1 MEGGINRQAHNT
13 GLKACL
19 AFGPARLSKNPPG
32 FSTKGLQSAARIICP
47 SVTDKFHTGS
57 LRSIFSH
64 AHVAR
69 ENDFNFL
76 PPAGGK
82 LCEAFF
88 DTLTGLKAC
97 LAFSPAPYRQRH
109 IICARRDTVKK
120 TRIRLSLFSLVLA
133 LVLFGLTIRLT
144 GRDPLVVY
152 WNILTGSFGSTKSFL
167 NVLAYMLP
175 LIMTGLG
182 AAVAFQSGVFNIGGE
197 GQVLVGGLASVI
209 VGLTVPLPAPWGWLL
224 ALLAGFAAGALW
236 ALLPTLFA
244 GRNLTSLSVATIMM
258 NSIAALLTEYIV
270 KSYFQRPGASNTETV
285 VVNEGSILPRIFPS
299 TQFNYGILV
308 ALFCV
313 AVVTWMLYK
322 TPFGFSLRAMGSN
335 PRAMQQAGLPIYGRT
350 IAAMC
355 ISGGLFALGG
365 SIQCLAVYKRFVMG
379 FSPGYGWDGITVAT
393 LAMNS
398 PVGVLL
404 SAFLFGMLR
413 SASIS
418 MSLTSQVTTEMIS
431 VLQGFIVML
440 VASPDVWNVLG
451 HLWQRLKSC
460 VGRGRK
466 QEGAAE

>member
-1 MEGGINRQAHNT
+1 MNIALFASGSSGNCALVSDGETHILIDAGISARRIRA
-13 GLKACL
+13 GLTAQDVAMADL
-19 AFGPARLSKNPPG
+19 AGVLVTHEHSDHV
-32 FSTKGLQSAARIICP
+32 KGLT
-47 SVTDKFHTGS
+47 V
-57 LRSIFSH
+57 L
-64 AHVAR
+64 
-69 ENDFNFL
+69 L
-76 PPAGGK
+76 
-82 LCEAFF
+82 
-88 DTLTGLKAC
+88 
-97 LAFSPAPYRQRH
+97 
-109 IICARRDTVKK
+109 RRDPVAVYALPAVCAAL
-120 TRIRLSLFSLVLA
+120 RRLLCAGFWLTLA
-133 LVLFGLTIRLT
+133 I
-144 GRDPLVVY
+144 D
-152 WNILTGSFGSTKSFL
+152 
-167 NVLAYMLP
+167 AA
-175 LIMTGLG
+175 TGLG

-313 AVVTWMLYK
+313 VVVTWMLYK

-451 HLWQRLKSC
+451 HLWQRLKGC

>member
-1 MEGGINRQAHNT
+1 M
-13 GLKACL
+13 
-19 AFGPARLSKNPPG
+19 
-32 FSTKGLQSAARIICP
+32 
-47 SVTDKFHTGS
+47 
-57 LRSIFSH
+57 
-64 AHVAR
+64 
-69 ENDFNFL
+69 
-76 PPAGGK
+76 
-82 LCEAFF
+82 
-88 DTLTGLKAC
+88 
-97 LAFSPAPYRQRH
+97 
-109 IICARRDTVKK
+109 KK

-313 AVVTWMLYK
+313 VVVTWMLYK

-379 FSPGYGWDGITVAT
+379 FSPG
-393 LAMNS
+393 
-398 PVGVLL
+398 
-404 SAFLFGMLR
+404 
-413 SASIS
+413 
-418 MSLTSQVTTEMIS
+418 
-431 VLQGFIVML
+431 
-440 VASPDVWNVLG
+440 
-451 HLWQRLKSC
+451 
-460 VGRGRK
+460 
-466 QEGAAE
+466 

>member
-1 MEGGINRQAHNT
+1 M
-13 GLKACL
+13 
-19 AFGPARLSKNPPG
+19 
-32 FSTKGLQSAARIICP
+32 
-47 SVTDKFHTGS
+47 
-57 LRSIFSH
+57 
-64 AHVAR
+64 
-69 ENDFNFL
+69 
-76 PPAGGK
+76 
-82 LCEAFF
+82 
-88 DTLTGLKAC
+88 
-97 LAFSPAPYRQRH
+97 
-109 IICARRDTVKK
+109 KK

-152 WNILTGSFGSTKSFL
+152 WSILTGSFGSTKSFL

-313 AVVTWMLYK
+313 VVVTWMLYK

-404 SAFLFGMLR
+404 SAFLFGPFYGAVAGGIGSMLADILSGYAFYAPATLVIKGLIAVIAALLWKAMR
-413 SASIS
+413 KRGGDKVWKKILAS
-418 MSLTSQVTTEMIS
+418 
-431 VLQGFIVML
+431 L
-440 VASPDVWNVLG
+440 VAEIWMAAGYWTFETLFLGEAKAALASVPNNIAQGLVGVVLG
-451 HLWQRLKSC
+451 MVLYYALSKLPMWKKVQLY
-460 VGRGRK
+460 
-466 QEGAAE
+466 A

>member
-1 MEGGINRQAHNT
+1 MKQKLTDLYA
-13 GLKACL
+13 
-19 AFGPARLSKNPPG
+19 KNG
-32 FSTKGLQSAARIICP
+32 TK
-47 SVTDKFHTGS
+47 K
-57 LRSIFSH
+57 
-64 AHVAR
+64 
-69 ENDFNFL
+69 
-76 PPAGGK
+76 
-82 LCEAFF
+82 
-88 DTLTGLKAC
+88 
-97 LAFSPAPYRQRH
+97 
-109 IICARRDTVKK
+109 
-120 TRIRLSLFSLVLA
+120 VLA
-133 LVLFGLTIRLT
+133 SLLSILAGLLLGSIVVIIVGLAEQKITTAGMWEGVRLIFAGILST
-144 GRDPLVVY
+144 GRDAAGA
-152 WNILTGSFGSTKSFL
+152 LTWGFNAQ
-167 NVLAYMLP
+167 NVGNMLFRAMP

-270 KSYFQRPGASNTETV
+270 KTYFQRPGASNTETV

>member
-1 MEGGINRQAHNT
+1 M
-13 GLKACL
+13 
-19 AFGPARLSKNPPG
+19 
-32 FSTKGLQSAARIICP
+32 
-47 SVTDKFHTGS
+47 
-57 LRSIFSH
+57 
-64 AHVAR
+64 
-69 ENDFNFL
+69 
-76 PPAGGK
+76 
-82 LCEAFF
+82 
-88 DTLTGLKAC
+88 
-97 LAFSPAPYRQRH
+97 
-109 IICARRDTVKK
+109 KK

-133 LVLFGLTIRLT
+133 LVLFGLTICAT
-144 GRDPLVVY
+144 GREPFSVY
-152 WNILTGSFGSTKSFL
+152 WSILAGSFGSTKSFL
-167 NVLAYMLP
+167 NVLAYTLP

-197 GQVLVGGLASVI
+197 GQVLVGGLAAVI
-209 VGLTVPLPAPWGWLL
+209 LP
-224 ALLAGFAAGALW
+224 AGFAAGALW
-236 ALLPTLFA
+236 AVLPTLFA

-270 KSYFQRPGASNTETV
+270 KSFFQRPDASNTETV
-285 VVNEGSILPRIFPS
+285 VVNEGSILPRFFPS
-299 TQFNYGILV
+299 TQFNYGIFV

-313 AVVTWMLYK
+313 AAVTWMLYK
-322 TPFGFSLRAMGSN
+322 TPFGFSLRAMGQN
-335 PRAMQQAGLPIYGRT
+335 PRAMQQAGLPIYRRT
-350 IAAMC
+350 LAAMC

-365 SIQCLAVYKRFVMG
+365 AIQCLAVYKRFVMG

-451 HLWQRLKSC
+451 RLRQRI
-460 VGRGRK
+460 GIRRK

>member
-1 MEGGINRQAHNT
+1 
-13 GLKACL
+13 
-19 AFGPARLSKNPPG
+19 
-32 FSTKGLQSAARIICP
+32 
-47 SVTDKFHTGS
+47 
-57 LRSIFSH
+57 
-64 AHVAR
+64 
-69 ENDFNFL
+69 
-76 PPAGGK
+76 
-82 LCEAFF
+82 
-88 DTLTGLKAC
+88 
-97 LAFSPAPYRQRH
+97 
-109 IICARRDTVKK
+109 
-120 TRIRLSLFSLVLA
+120 
-133 LVLFGLTIRLT
+133 
-144 GRDPLVVY
+144 
-152 WNILTGSFGSTKSFL
+152 
-167 NVLAYMLP
+167 
-175 LIMTGLG
+175 
-182 AAVAFQSGVFNIGGE
+182 
-197 GQVLVGGLASVI
+197 
-209 VGLTVPLPAPWGWLL
+209 
-224 ALLAGFAAGALW
+224 
-236 ALLPTLFA
+236 
-244 GRNLTSLSVATIMM
+244 
-258 NSIAALLTEYIV
+258 
-270 KSYFQRPGASNTETV
+270 
-285 VVNEGSILPRIFPS
+285 
-299 TQFNYGILV
+299 
-308 ALFCV
+308 
-313 AVVTWMLYK
+313 MLYK

>member
-1 MEGGINRQAHNT
+1 M
-13 GLKACL
+13 
-19 AFGPARLSKNPPG
+19 
-32 FSTKGLQSAARIICP
+32 
-47 SVTDKFHTGS
+47 
-57 LRSIFSH
+57 
-64 AHVAR
+64 
-69 ENDFNFL
+69 
-76 PPAGGK
+76 
-82 LCEAFF
+82 
-88 DTLTGLKAC
+88 
-97 LAFSPAPYRQRH
+97 
-109 IICARRDTVKK
+109 
-120 TRIRLSLFSLVLA
+120 
-133 LVLFGLTIRLT
+133 
-144 GRDPLVVY
+144 
-152 WNILTGSFGSTKSFL
+152 
-167 NVLAYMLP
+167 
-175 LIMTGLG
+175 
-182 AAVAFQSGVFNIGGE
+182 
-197 GQVLVGGLASVI
+197 
-209 VGLTVPLPAPWGWLL
+209 
-224 ALLAGFAAGALW
+224 
-236 ALLPTLFA
+236 
-244 GRNLTSLSVATIMM
+244 
-258 NSIAALLTEYIV
+258 
-270 KSYFQRPGASNTETV
+270 
-285 VVNEGSILPRIFPS
+285 NEGSILPRIFPS

-440 VASPDVWNVLG
+440 VASPNVWNVLG

>member
-1 MEGGINRQAHNT
+1 MKPYVCVVGAVNLDICGRPEKKLIFRDSNPGAVTLTPGGVGRNIAHDLRLLGVEVKFLT
-13 GLKACL
+13 
-19 AFGPARLSKNPPG
+19 AFGGDSHAQLLRNDCVELGMDLSCALDVPG
-32 FSTKGLQSAARIICP
+32 GRTSTYLYITDERGEMQLGLCDTDISAAITPAYLQRHLDVLNSAAAVVLDGNLTAETITWLGTHCSAP
-47 SVTDKFHTGS
+47 LFADPVSVTKAERMRAALGALHTFKPNLTEGQ
-57 LRSIFSH
+57 
-64 AHVAR
+64 
-69 ENDFNFL
+69 N
-76 PPAGGK
+76 
-82 LCEAFF
+82 
-88 DTLTGLKAC
+88 LTGE
-97 LAFSPAPYRQRH
+97 
-109 IICARRDTVKK
+109 
-120 TRIRLSLFSLVLA
+120 
-133 LVLFGLTIRLT
+133 
-144 GRDPLVVY
+144 
-152 WNILTGSFGSTKSFL
+152 STPEGI
-167 NVLAYMLP
+167 V
-175 LIMTGLG
+175 
-182 AAVAFQSGVFNIGGE
+182 AA
-197 GQVLVGGLASVI
+197 
-209 VGLTVPLPAPWGWLL
+209 LL

-313 AVVTWMLYK
+313 VVVTWMLYK

-451 HLWQRLKSC
+451 HLWQRLKGC

>member
-1 MEGGINRQAHNT
+1 MKEKNKEPLFHIVKRDALPWYKALGIRFLAILLALILCGIITTITTGINPLQVYQSIVL
-13 GLKACL
+13 G
-19 AFGPARLSKNPPG
+19 AFG
-32 FSTKGLQSAARIICP
+32 
-47 SVTDKFHTGS
+47 SV
-57 LRSIFSH
+57 R
-64 AHVAR
+64 
-69 ENDFNFL
+69 
-76 PPAGGK
+76 
-82 LCEAFF
+82 
-88 DTLTGLKAC
+88 
-97 LAFSPAPYRQRH
+97 
-109 IICARRDTVKK
+109 K
-120 TRIRLSLFSLVLA
+120 TWVTFQNIAILLLIALA
-133 LVLFGLTIRLT
+133 LT
-144 GRDPLVVY
+144 P
-152 WNILTGSFGSTKSFL
+152 
-167 NVLAYMLP
+167 
-175 LIMTGLG
+175 
-182 AAVAFQSGVFNIGGE
+182 AFKMKFWNIGGE

>member
-1 MEGGINRQAHNT
+1 MR
-13 GLKACL
+13 
-19 AFGPARLSKNPPG
+19 RYKNH
-32 FSTKGLQSAARIICP
+32 F
-47 SVTDKFHTGS
+47 GS
-57 LRSIFSH
+57 L
-64 AHVAR
+64 ALA
-69 ENDFNFL
+69 L
-76 PPAGGK
+76 
-82 LCEAFF
+82 
-88 DTLTGLKAC
+88 LTH
-97 LAFSPAPYRQRH
+97 LAA
-109 IICARRDTVKK
+109 AVTV
-120 TRIRLSLFSLVLA
+120 LVLGF
-133 LVLFGLTIRLT
+133 LVSYV
-144 GRDPLVVY
+144 LVRGVPTLRPEMFAPTY
-152 WNILTGSFGSTKSFL
+152 TSENQS
-167 NVLAYMLP
+167 MLP
-175 LIMTGLG
+175 AIVNTCTMT
-182 AAVAFQSGVFNIGGE
+182 
-197 GQVLVGGLASVI
+197 
-209 VGLTVPLPAPWGWLL
+209 LL

-313 AVVTWMLYK
+313 VVVTWMLYK